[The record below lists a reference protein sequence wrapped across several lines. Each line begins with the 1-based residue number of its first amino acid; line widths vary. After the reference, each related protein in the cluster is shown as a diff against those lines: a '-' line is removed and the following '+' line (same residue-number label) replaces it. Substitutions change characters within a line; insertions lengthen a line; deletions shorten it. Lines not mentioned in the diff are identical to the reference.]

1 MFTQENVP
9 SCTASVVNVKH
20 AVRKK
25 LLMYNG
31 LKTSVSKKTAYEL
44 DGREFKSLCVVIFL
58 FDSTSFFF
66 APKHRSEGLPPGT
79 LADGNPENSTS
90 ADFSSTQLATF
101 TIRNLIL
108 SEKKKVAFV
117 FF

>member
-25 LLMYNG
+25 LFMDNG
-31 LKTSVSKKTAYEL
+31 LMTSVSKKTACEL

-58 FDSTSFFF
+58 FDSTNFF
-66 APKHRSEGLPPGT
+66 ARPNIGL
-79 LADGNPENSTS
+79 
-90 ADFSSTQLATF
+90 
-101 TIRNLIL
+101 
-108 SEKKKVAFV
+108 KVFLQAHTG
-117 FF
+117 